1 MPKVKNDKTWRS
13 AFMPESHKRVLIVD
27 DEYYLGQMLAQALL
41 QEKIE
46 AMAVTDID
54 SAISWL
60 ERKKFDLIVSDV
72 YLPGKTGMDLFNY
85 VTAHNIEVPFI
96 FMTGNPN
103 LEMAIDFLTRG
114 GYDYILKPFMIPE
127 FIHKVKSVIKTHSLR
142 KKEKKL
148 VKDLR
153 QLLASRLSELRIF
166 QDVIEST
173 DDGVLVTDVEGT
185 IVKVNAG
192 FEKITGLSS
201 VQLLQQH
208 LDVLRQTVLP
218 GLDFK
223 TILQELEANKTWNGE
238 LVGGRNHQDTWY
250 VSITFSPVQNE
261 ESQIFAYA
269 GIFKDVTEQRE
280 VEQALISSLQKM
292 NLAQEAIIFGLANL
306 AEQRDNI
313 TGFHLERIR
322 AYCKALAEALYER
335 HIYPHMVNAEFINML
350 YRTAPLHDIGKVGI
364 PDYILLKKGRLSP
377 AEFEIIKSHTTIG
390 YNTLNSIRKQYGDMQ
405 FLKMGIEIT
414 YCHHERWDGNGYP
427 RGLKGK
433 QIPLSAQILAIADV
447 YDALTTSRSY
457 KSAFGHREAIEI
469 MKKERGKHFSPK
481 IFDVFLKI
489 ADRFD
494 QIRMGFAESVSAVE
508 LNLPVPVEY

>member
-1 MPKVKNDKTWRS
+1 
-13 AFMPESHKRVLIVD
+13 MPENHTRVLIVD

-46 AMAVTDID
+46 AIAVTDID

-60 ERKKFDLIVSDV
+60 QKKMFDLIVSDI
-72 YLPGKTGMDLFNY
+72 YLPGKTGMDLFNF
-85 VTAHNIEVPFI
+85 VKANRIEVPFI

-103 LEMAIDFLTRG
+103 LEMAIEFLTRG

-127 FIHKVKSVIKTHSLR
+127 FIRKVKSVIKAHSIK
-142 KKEKKL
+142 KKEKNL

-153 QLLASRLSELRIF
+153 QLLANRLSELRIF

-192 FEKITGLSS
+192 FEKVTGLSG
-201 VQLLQQH
+201 VQLIQQH

-223 TILQELEANKTWNGE
+223 TILQELKANKTWNGE
-238 LVGGRNHQDTWY
+238 LVGNRNHHDTWY

-306 AEQRDNI
+306 AEQRDNV

-322 AYCKALAEALYER
+322 EYCKALAEGLYQR
-335 HIYPHMVNAEFINML
+335 HLYPNLVNAEFINML

-364 PDYILLKKGRLSP
+364 PDYILLKKGRLSQS
-377 AEFEIIKSHTTIG
+377 EFDIIKSHTTIG
-390 YNTLNSIRKQYGDMQ
+390 FNTLNSIQTQYGNMQ

-414 YCHHERWDGNGYP
+414 YCHHERWDGKGYP

-457 KSAFGHREAIEI
+457 KSAFGHRETLEI
-469 MKKERGKHFSPK
+469 MKKERGKHFSPR
-481 IFDVFLKI
+481 IFDVFLEI
-489 ADRFD
+489 ADLFD
-494 QIRMGFAESVSAVE
+494 SIREGFAEKVPTEE
-508 LNLPVPVEY
+508 LNLPVPIE